1 MYYSNPHL
9 YELPFRYDY
18 DGYIY
23 NQPLETSAIPAMGPS
38 YEDER
43 FFPFIPF
50 VAGLAIGPLLLA
62 PFLLNKPCC
71 PPYGPSPYGPT
82 PYPYPPMYPN
92 AAIPPYQMS
101 PLASN
106 YHPSY
111 GGITENI
118 NIYTK

>member
-1 MYYSNPHL
+1 MYYSHPHL
-9 YELPFRYDY
+9 YELPFRYDH

-23 NQPLETSAIPAMGPS
+23 NQPLETSQIPAMGPPS
-38 YEDER
+38 EDER

-62 PFLLNKPCC
+62 PFLFNRPYY
-71 PPYGPSPYGPT
+71 PPYGPA

-92 AAIPPYQMS
+92 ASIPPSYMP

-118 NIYTK
+118 NIYTN